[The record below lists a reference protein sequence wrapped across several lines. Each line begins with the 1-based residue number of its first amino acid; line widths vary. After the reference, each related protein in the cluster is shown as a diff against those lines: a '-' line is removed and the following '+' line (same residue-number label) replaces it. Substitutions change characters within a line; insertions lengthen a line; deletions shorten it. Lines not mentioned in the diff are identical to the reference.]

1 MLNKTGTISEET
13 RQRVFDAAEKL
24 NYRPNA
30 FARHL
35 KNRRSFT
42 IGVFITRFGGAFYEE
57 ILDGIHEA
65 VMKTDYELIVSPERQ
80 LERKILTQRQVDGAI
95 VFDSK
100 IKTETISKLAAKD
113 YPIVVMDREIKSD
126 YVLPLLVDNRT
137 GVREVFHHFHNQGAR
152 RIGLM
157 AGALDSLDNSERVN
171 TFLEEA
177 SQFGLEIERY
187 QGDFTIDS
195 GHAAGHELLGRGDW
209 PEAIFCAN
217 DQMAIGLIMAM
228 NERGLKAP
236 GDIAVA
242 GFDDILI
249 AQYMEPRL
257 TTVGVSRLAWGSLA
271 AEQLIDFLERGEPF
285 RPQRIEAHL
294 IVRESSILK
303 VSQTAGTG

>member
-1 MLNKTGTISEET
+1 MLNKTGTISDET
-13 RQRVFDAAEKL
+13 RQRVFEAAVKL
-24 NYRPNA
+24 NYQPNA

-57 ILDGIHEA
+57 ILDGIHQA
-65 VMKTDYELIVSPERQ
+65 VMKTDYELIVSPESQ

-100 IKTETISKLAAKD
+100 IKTETISKLAAKN
-113 YPIVVMDREIKSD
+113 YPIVVMDREILSD

-137 GVREVFHHFHNQGAR
+137 GVREVFHHFYNQGAR

-157 AGALDSLDNSERVN
+157 AGAPDSFDNLERVR

-177 SQFGLEIERY
+177 SQVGLEIERY

-195 GHAAGHELLGRGDW
+195 GHTAGQELLGRGDW

-271 AEQLIDFLERGEPF
+271 ARQLIDFLERGEPF
-285 RPQRIEAHL
+285 RPRRIEAHL
-294 IVRESSILK
+294 VVRESSILK
-303 VSQTAGTG
+303 VSQTAGPG